1 MLTGESWLRRRLRLS
16 SGTWPVAAGWGL
28 MGRNGGMGGVM
39 VRAVVLSN
47 FDGLGGVDVREF
59 DEPVVTD
66 DGVLIRVVYAALG
79 PWDVAT
85 THGAFVGAGGGN
97 GLPQVLGWDFAGI
110 VESVGSQVS
119 GFTPG
124 ERVLG
129 FSPQPWSGIGALAE
143 LIAVPAGM
151 IAAVPTG
158 LDLPAAAALPVSGL
172 TAILTLDSAAVE
184 SADTVLVVGAT
195 GGVGGFV
202 TQLAQARRA
211 RVIASVAAS
220 AADAAR
226 ELGASEV
233 VDRDGDL
240 AGQIKELVGPGVD
253 VTIDLVGPRVWPAE
267 LAATRDGGRFV
278 TTTPAAVPR
287 ERDITATSVGV
298 QPDPSTLASLA
309 QACAQGQLVSRVAR
323 IVPLDQAVDA
333 LAALER
339 GRAKGKVVVNVAE
352 AAGADLS

>member
-1 MLTGESWLRRRLRLS
+1 
-16 SGTWPVAAGWGL
+16 
-28 MGRNGGMGGVM
+28 M
-39 VRAVVLSN
+39 VRGVVRSS
-47 FDGLGGVDVREF
+47 FDGLGGVDVREV
-59 DEPVVTD
+59 DEPVVAD

-143 LIAVPAGM
+143 LIAVPADT
-151 IAAVPTG
+151 ITAVPTG
-158 LDLPAAAALPVSGL
+158 LALPAAAALPVSGL
-172 TAILTLDSAAVE
+172 TAILTLNSGAVE
-184 SADTVLVVGAT
+184 SGDAVLVVGAT
-195 GGVGGFV
+195 GGAGGFV
-202 TQLAQARRA
+202 TQLPQARGGVGCFVTQRAQARGA

-240 AGQIKELVGPGVD
+240 AGQIKELVGPG
-253 VTIDLVGPRVWPAE
+253 
-267 LAATRDGGRFV
+267 
-278 TTTPAAVPR
+278 
-287 ERDITATSVGV
+287 
-298 QPDPSTLASLA
+298 
-309 QACAQGQLVSRVAR
+309 
-323 IVPLDQAVDA
+323 
-333 LAALER
+333 
-339 GRAKGKVVVNVAE
+339 
-352 AAGADLS
+352 

>member
-1 MLTGESWLRRRLRLS
+1 
-16 SGTWPVAAGWGL
+16 
-28 MGRNGGMGGVM
+28 
-39 VRAVVLSN
+39 
-47 FDGLGGVDVREF
+47 
-59 DEPVVTD
+59 
-66 DGVLIRVVYAALG
+66 
-79 PWDVAT
+79 
-85 THGAFVGAGGGN
+85 
-97 GLPQVLGWDFAGI
+97 
-110 VESVGSQVS
+110 
-119 GFTPG
+119 
-124 ERVLG
+124 VLG

-143 LIAVPAGM
+143 LIAVPAGT

-172 TAILTLDSAAVE
+172 TAILTLNSAAVE
-184 SADTVLVVGAT
+184 TPDTVLVVGAT

-202 TQLAQARRA
+202 TQLAQARGA

-233 VDRDGDL
+233 VDRDSDL
-240 AGQIKELVGPGVD
+240 AGQVRALIGPGAD

-278 TTTPAAVPR
+278 TTTPAPAPP
-287 ERDITATSVGV
+287 ERGITPTSVGV

-333 LAALER
+333 LAELER
-339 GRAKGKVVVNVAE
+339 GRANGKVVVNVADV
-352 AAGADLS
+352 AGADIG

>member
-1 MLTGESWLRRRLRLS
+1 
-16 SGTWPVAAGWGL
+16 
-28 MGRNGGMGGVM
+28 MGGVM
-39 VRAVVLSN
+39 VRAVVLSS
-47 FDGLGGVDVREF
+47 FDGLGGVDVREV

-85 THGAFVGAGGGN
+85 THGAFVGAGGGT
-97 GLPQVLGWDFAGI
+97 GFLQVLGWDFAGI
-110 VESVGSQVS
+110 VEGVGSEAS
-119 GFTPG
+119 GFTSG

-143 LIAVPAGM
+143 LIAVPADT
-151 IAAVPTG
+151 ITAVPTG

-172 TAILTLDSAAVE
+172 TAILTLNSGAVE
-184 SADTVLVVGAT
+184 SGDAVLVVGAT

-202 TQLAQARRA
+202 TQLAQARGA

-278 TTTPAAVPR
+278 TTTPAAVPS

-298 QPDPSTLASLA
+298 QPDPATLASLA

-333 LAALER
+333 LASLER
-339 GRAKGKVVVNVAE
+339 GRAKGKIVVNVAE

>member
-1 MLTGESWLRRRLRLS
+1 
-16 SGTWPVAAGWGL
+16 

-47 FDGLGGVDVREF
+47 FDGLGGVDVREV

-151 IAAVPTG
+151 IAPVPTG
-158 LDLPAAAALPVSGL
+158 LDL
-172 TAILTLDSAAVE
+172 SAA
-184 SADTVLVVGAT
+184 
-195 GGVGGFV
+195 
-202 TQLAQARRA
+202 RA
-211 RVIASVAAS
+211 RSSIV
-220 AADAAR
+220 
-226 ELGASEV
+226 
-233 VDRDGDL
+233 
-240 AGQIKELVGPGVD
+240 
-253 VTIDLVGPRVWPAE
+253 
-267 LAATRDGGRFV
+267 
-278 TTTPAAVPR
+278 
-287 ERDITATSVGV
+287 TATWPGRSRSWSGRAWTS
-298 QPDPSTLASLA
+298 PSTWSDPG
-309 QACAQGQLVSRVAR
+309 CGQRNWPRHATVA
-323 IVPLDQAVDA
+323 
-333 LAALER
+333 
-339 GRAKGKVVVNVAE
+339 G
-352 AAGADLS
+352 S

>member
-1 MLTGESWLRRRLRLS
+1 
-16 SGTWPVAAGWGL
+16 
-28 MGRNGGMGGVM
+28 
-39 VRAVVLSN
+39 
-47 FDGLGGVDVREF
+47 
-59 DEPVVTD
+59 
-66 DGVLIRVVYAALG
+66 
-79 PWDVAT
+79 
-85 THGAFVGAGGGN
+85 
-97 GLPQVLGWDFAGI
+97 VLGWDFAGI
-110 VESVGSQVS
+110 VESVGSEVS
-119 GFTPG
+119 GFTSG

-143 LIAVPAGM
+143 LIAVPAGT

-172 TAILTLDSAAVE
+172 TAILTLDSAAVA

-226 ELGASEV
+226 ELGASDV

-240 AGQIKELVGPGVD
+240 AGQVRTLIGPGVD
-253 VTIDLVGPRVWPAE
+253 ATIDLVGPRVWPAE

-278 TTTPAAVPR
+278 TTTPAAAPH
-287 ERDITATSVGV
+287 ERRITATSVAV
-298 QPDPSTLASLA
+298 QPDQSRLASLA

-323 IVPLDQAVDA
+323 IVPLAQAVDA

-339 GRAKGKVVVNVAE
+339 ARANGKIVVNVADS
-352 AAGADLS
+352 AGADIG

>member
-1 MLTGESWLRRRLRLS
+1 
-16 SGTWPVAAGWGL
+16 
-28 MGRNGGMGGVM
+28 MGGVI
-39 VRAVVLSN
+39 VRAVVLSS
-47 FDGLGGVDVREF
+47 FDGLGGVDVRDV

-143 LIAVPAGM
+143 LIAVPAGT

-172 TAILTLDSAAVE
+172 TAILTLDSAAVA

-220 AADAAR
+220 AADSAR
-226 ELGASEV
+226 ELGASDV

-240 AGQIKELVGPGVD
+240 AGQVKALTGPGVD
-253 VTIDLVGPRVWPAE
+253 ATIDLVGPRVWPAG

-278 TTTPAAVPR
+278 TTTPAAAPP
-287 ERDITATSVGV
+287 ERGITATSVAV

-309 QACAQGQLVSRVAR
+309 EACAQGQLVSRVAR
-323 IVPLDQAVDA
+323 IVPLEQAVDA

>member
-1 MLTGESWLRRRLRLS
+1 
-16 SGTWPVAAGWGL
+16 
-28 MGRNGGMGGVM
+28 MGGVI
-39 VRAVVLSN
+39 VRAVVLSS
-47 FDGLGGVDVREF
+47 FDGLGGVDVREV

-143 LIAVPAGM
+143 LIAVPAGT

-172 TAILTLDSAAVE
+172 TAILTLDSAAVA

-220 AADAAR
+220 AADSAR
-226 ELGASEV
+226 ELGASDV

-240 AGQIKELVGPGVD
+240 AGQVKALTGPGVD
-253 VTIDLVGPRVWPAE
+253 ATIDLVGPRVWLAE

-278 TTTPAAVPR
+278 TTTPAAAPP
-287 ERDITATSVGV
+287 ERGITATSVAV

-309 QACAQGQLVSRVAR
+309 EACAQGQLVSRVAR
-323 IVPLDQAVDA
+323 IVPLEQAVDA

>member
-1 MLTGESWLRRRLRLS
+1 
-16 SGTWPVAAGWGL
+16 
-28 MGRNGGMGGVM
+28 M
-39 VRAVVLSN
+39 VRAVVLSS
-47 FDGLGGVDVREF
+47 FDGLGGVDVREV
-59 DEPVVTD
+59 DEPVVAD

-79 PWDVAT
+79 PWDVTT
-85 THGAFVGAGGGN
+85 THGAFVGVGGGN

-110 VESVGSQVS
+110 VESVGSEVS
-119 GFTPG
+119 GFTSG

-143 LIAVPAGM
+143 LIAVPAGT

-172 TAILTLDSAAVE
+172 TAILTLDSAAVA

-226 ELGASEV
+226 ELGASDV

-240 AGQIKELVGPGVD
+240 AGQVRTLIGPGVD
-253 VTIDLVGPRVWPAE
+253 ATIDLVGPRVWPAE

-278 TTTPAAVPR
+278 TTTPAAAPH
-287 ERDITATSVGV
+287 ERGITVTSVAV

-309 QACAQGQLVSRVAR
+309 EACAQGQLVSRVAR
-323 IVPLDQAVDA
+323 IVPLEQAVDA

-339 GRAKGKVVVNVAE
+339 ERASGKIVVNVADT
-352 AAGADLS
+352 AGADVA

>member
-1 MLTGESWLRRRLRLS
+1 
-16 SGTWPVAAGWGL
+16 
-28 MGRNGGMGGVM
+28 MGGVM
-39 VRAVVLSN
+39 VRAVVLRS
-47 FDGLGGVDVREF
+47 FDGLGGVDVSEV
-59 DEPVVTD
+59 DAPVVAD

-85 THGAFVGAGGGN
+85 THGAFASAGGGN
-97 GLPQVLGWDFAGI
+97 GFPQVLGWDFAGI
-110 VESVGSQVS
+110 VESVGGRVS
-119 GFTPG
+119 GFAPG

-143 LIAVPAGM
+143 LIAVPAGT

-172 TAILTLDSAAVE
+172 TAMLTLDTAKVVSVDA
-184 SADTVLVVGAT
+184 VLVVGAT

-202 TQLAQARRA
+202 TQLARARGA

-226 ELGASEV
+226 QLGASEV

-240 AGQIKELVGPGVD
+240 AGQVKALVGPGAD

-278 TTTPAAVPR
+278 TTTPAAAPH
-287 ERDITATSVGV
+287 ERRITATSVAV
-298 QPDPSTLASLA
+298 QPDPSTLATLA

-323 IVPLDQAVDA
+323 IVPLDQTIDA
-333 LAALER
+333 LAVLER
-339 GRAKGKVVVNVAE
+339 ARANGKTVVNVADTT
-352 AAGADLS
+352 GADIG